1 MTIMTTHEAETRF
14 RDLLEQAE
22 SGETIEITRDGKTVA
37 RLVGV
42 LAHDPVAAER
52 AAREW
57 IAYRNERQITLGDD
71 VTIRQLIEE
80 GRM

>member
-1 MTIMTTHEAETRF
+1 MTTMTTHEAEARF
-14 RDLLEQAE
+14 GELLKQAE
-22 SGETIEITRDGKTVA
+22 DGETVEITRDGKTVA
-37 RLVGV
+37 RLVGAPV
-42 LAHDPVAAER
+42 HDPEVAER